1 MSYITLKRTDNSI
14 KQNSY
19 INVYKT
25 EDLYKINSKLRK
37 ILLRVVKKSILG
49 TNFIYYYSNQA
60 LFVTT
65 IFNIII
71 MNLNFLITPKIFY
84 QSRQYSLYFDDNKEQ
99 KQENN
104 NNREYSIF
112 RFIILNLTDI
122 LFLLVLF
129 LNYKYHQNKINNYMK
144 KYTQYAIEE
153 ENEQLKNDFIC
164 QISKDNIFSI
174 EIYSKN
180 KKKKKYK
187 INEKHFFEYVINF
200 PNVKF
205 LGYYYYKKV
214 LLQKEKEIIN
224 NIINISNEIN
234 NKYRK
239 KILNFIVIIVLI
251 LIYIPLTKKFS
262 KDEKA
267 IDIINY
273 VGMLFL
279 IIFVDRDN
287 FFKNKSEQIEKISL
301 LNNDYINDGYFI
313 YIDNNIISIFFL
325 KEKYRNKE
333 SLEKIKKLNEKLQYD
348 FDIK

>member
-1 MSYITLKRTDNSI
+1 MPYITLKRTDNSL

-19 INVYKT
+19 INIYNT

-60 LFVTT
+60 LFVST

-71 MNLNFLITPKIFY
+71 MNLNFLISPKIFY
-84 QSRQYSLYFDDNKEQ
+84 QSKQYSFYSDDNKEQ

-104 NNREYSIF
+104 NNNKQYYIF
-112 RFIILNLTDI
+112 RFIIMNLTDF
-122 LFLLVLF
+122 LFLLVLIF
-129 LNYKYHQNKINNYMK
+129 NYKYHQNKINNYMK
-144 KYTQYAIEE
+144 KYTQFAIEE
-153 ENEQLKNDFIC
+153 ENEHLKNDFFC
-164 QISKDNIFSI
+164 QISNNDIFSI
-174 EIYSKN
+174 EIYTKN
-180 KKKKKYK
+180 KKKKKTK
-187 INEKHFFEYVINF
+187 INEKYFFEYVINF
-200 PNVKF
+200 PNVK
-205 LGYYYYKKV
+205 LLSYYYYKKA

-239 KILNFIVIIVLI
+239 KILNFIIIIALI
-251 LIYIPLTKKFS
+251 LIFIPLIKKFS

-267 IDIINY
+267 TDVINY

-313 YIDNNIISIFFL
+313 YIDNDIISIVFL

-348 FDIK
+348 FDI